1 MELRIRYLFDFMA
14 TPAGGRALVE
24 RIGSNIRIARA
35 TLRNATSHVDVGQH
49 QLEVLEGRV
58 VDNII
63 INAPNGTLPMTAGKG
78 TITKKLNIDKFWH
91 DIFGIELRMC
101 ELSLARV
108 QVARKATVL
117 LGDLWQGLELTPE
130 GEQELHELYDQFQTM
145 RDEIV
150 GLFRA
155 VNIRVGDGRALSDM
169 LQRHRNEM
177 WDIWGGL

>member
-1 MELRIRYLFDFMA
+1 MELRIRYVFDFMA
-14 TPAGGRALVE
+14 TPAGGRAFVE
-24 RIGSNIRIARA
+24 RIGSNLRIARA
-35 TLRNATSHVDVGQH
+35 TLRNANRHVDIGQQ
-49 QLEVLEGRV
+49 QLDIMEGLP
-58 VDNII
+58 VDSDN
-63 INAPNGTLPMTAGKG
+63 INAPNGVLPMTAGKNA
-78 TITKKLNIDKFWH
+78 ITKKLNVDKFWQ
-91 DIFGIELRMC
+91 DVFGIELRMC

-130 GEQELHELYDQFQTM
+130 GEQELREHYEKFQSM
-145 RDEIV
+145 RDEIL

-155 VNIRVGDGRALSDM
+155 VNVRVGDGRALSDM